1 MSQQNCATGS
11 SVNKRT
17 VPSVNRTLII
27 ELNCEEI
34 ILNFQL
40 ISNYESYLPQFPK
53 IFSFDFVEFSLT
65 NFFWYSIAL
74 PNHLSAPLLNKDF
87 PIVQIA

>member
-1 MSQQNCATGS
+1 M
-11 SVNKRT
+11 V
-17 VPSVNRTLII
+17 

-53 IFSFDFVEFSLT
+53 IFSFDFVEFNYAFFQEKYNYYLFCWHKWTEIIAKKEPEHEEHLPLT
-65 NFFWYSIAL
+65 YFYSTNI
-74 PNHLSAPLLNKDF
+74 
-87 PIVQIA
+87 